1 MTEGNNGRSYGMKLR
16 SEGSRPI
23 TVLEVEFEGELHET
37 KSHRQRLV
45 LEFHESKVS
54 NEELIARRED
64 LNWRRVC
71 FWYSGQERQGK
82 MKKMMK
88 MDPISTQQAWLVL
101 AIFHIE

>member
-16 SEGSRPI
+16 SERSRPI
-23 TVLEVEFEGELHET
+23 TVLEVEFEGELHGT
-37 KSHRQRLV
+37 KSHRQQLE

-54 NEELIARRED
+54 NQESIARRED

-88 MDPISTQQAWLVL
+88 MDPISRLGLSWPSSILNK
-101 AIFHIE
+101 